1 MWKKKKKHEGKK
13 KIILSHS
20 PTSIQLGIWA
30 AGIGPP
36 DSVRCHHGNAAAPDA
51 CHVAGTTSNGKF
63 AHHLTRPDF
72 HSRTEWPPRGGF
84 FGGWKVGTELR
95 GRGHVARSE
104 PLAGS
109 SRAVTVVPKR
119 GLRNLMKGKLRKG
132 KWEKKIAAFPRN
144 LNKERKKSQ
153 GAEESGCKLGRYC
166 TGHSDKTYCRSIR

>member
-1 MWKKKKKHEGKK
+1 MWNIKKHEGKK

-20 PTSIQLGIWA
+20 PTSTQLGIWA
-30 AGIGPP
+30 AGIGPTWLSP
-36 DSVRCHHGNAAAPDA
+36 LSPRERCSAVA
-51 CHVAGTTSNGKF
+51 CHVAGTTSKGKF

-84 FGGWKVGTELR
+84 FGGWKVGTELT

-144 LNKERKKSQ
+144 LNKERKKSE
-153 GAEESGCKLGRYC
+153 GAGESGCKLGRYC
-166 TGHSDKTYCRSIR
+166 TGHSDKTCCRSIR